1 MQQEIKKGRRLSYE
15 DEALLLIKAIR
26 VNTMS
31 KLTYNDAIKFEALQA
46 DMFPG
51 ISSADIE
58 YEQLT
63 AAVNQTIGE
72 LKLQHID
79 TQVRKIQQFYEAT
92 KQRMGVVIVGPSGC
106 GKTTIWK
113 TLKLAYE
120 KMGVSVVTS
129 VMNPKSMPRE

>member
-51 ISSADIE
+51 ITSADIE

-63 AAVNQTIGE
+63 AAVN
-72 LKLQHID
+72 
-79 TQVRKIQQFYEAT
+79 
-92 KQRMGVVIVGPSGC
+92 
-106 GKTTIWK
+106 
-113 TLKLAYE
+113 
-120 KMGVSVVTS
+120 
-129 VMNPKSMPRE
+129 